1 MNLTYGNTLVQQSVD
16 DYLKQ
21 CQLKKVQNYHISSY
35 STYEFVNVECRPKAH
50 RASLLHHQHQGLG
63 VSDGTGPRLDSGVR
77 GEGEEYMAAKTSW
90 VAGSTAEGG
99 QSVIRSVASLTMRS
113 RCGAASPAT
122 TTLSSPARRLVYS
135 WELTPEAPTTIT
147 AVTIISPLIS
157 AQLDAMSRLSWSQ
170 SQFSRL

>member
-50 RASLLHHQHQGLG
+50 RASLLHHQHQALG

-77 GEGEEYMAAKTSW
+77 GEWEEYMAAKTSW
-90 VAGSTAEGG
+90 VVGSTAEGG
-99 QSVIRSVASLTMRS
+99 QSVIRSVVSLAMRS
-113 RCGAASPAT
+113 RCGKASPAT
-122 TTLSSPARRLVYS
+122 TTLSSSARRLV
-135 WELTPEAPTTIT
+135 
-147 AVTIISPLIS
+147 
-157 AQLDAMSRLSWSQ
+157 
-170 SQFSRL
+170 